1 LGVEVGYSDHT
12 QGIEVPIAAVA
23 LGAKVIEKHFTLDTK
38 MEGPDHKASLEPSEL
53 RQMVVSIRN
62 VERVMGDGIKRPSPS
77 EMKNIRVARKSI
89 VAREN
94 ILQGEVFSEKNLCVK
109 RPGNGLSPS
118 RWDEVMGQSSI
129 RNFKADELIE
139 L

>member
-1 LGVEVGYSDHT
+1 
-12 QGIEVPIAAVA
+12 
-23 LGAKVIEKHFTLDTK
+23 

-94 ILQGEVFSEKNLCVK
+94 ILKGEVFSEKNLCVK